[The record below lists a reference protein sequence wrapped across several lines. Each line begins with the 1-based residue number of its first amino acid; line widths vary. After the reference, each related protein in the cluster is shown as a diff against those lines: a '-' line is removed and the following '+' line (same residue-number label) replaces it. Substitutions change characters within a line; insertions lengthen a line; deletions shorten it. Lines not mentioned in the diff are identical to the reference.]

1 MCSGINDNCNI
12 YWSDWFIDCK
22 HKIYSDIYL
31 SINSNFTVLFEINYE
46 HKLSIHLLYQ
56 VHIMEMF
63 LVKSDVT
70 VTKFLYLCMH
80 QSKSSTSSFIET
92 RKYSY
97 RHHVMSDFTYNVSY
111 SAVFIFIFKNI
122 QCYRGAENQYYFYR
136 LTYYPVR

>member
-22 HKIYSDIYL
+22 HKIYSYIYL

-70 VTKFLYLCMH
+70 VTISFFIYDCSRVKAQRRVSLKQENILTDIMLCLTLLIMFLTLLCLNLF
-80 QSKSSTSSFIET
+80 S
-92 RKYSY
+92 R
-97 RHHVMSDFTYNVSY
+97 TYNV
-111 SAVFIFIFKNI
+111 IGELRINI
-122 QCYRGAENQYYFYR
+122 ISIH
-136 LTYYPVR
+136 

>member
-22 HKIYSDIYL
+22 HKIYSDTHLNININFKVL
-31 SINSNFTVLFEINYE
+31 SENNYG

-56 VHIMEMF
+56 VHIIEMF
-63 LVKSDVT
+63 LVKFDVT

-80 QSKSSTSSFIET
+80 QSRSSTSSFIEA

-97 RHHVMSDFTYNVSY
+97 RHHVMPDFTYNATY
-111 SAVFIFIFKNI
+111 SAVYIFIRNDM
-122 QCYRGAENQYYFYR
+122 QCYRGDENQYYFYR